1 MRVARRKL
9 TGPCIRARK
18 LSSLYRFVYTNLHIW
33 VVGKCDPRN
42 ICTDMTMLFGFAARL
57 IQSHLL
63 ATPFAR
69 ILSYISTCLLCHHIQ
84 YQSANE
90 QKYSHRMH
98 AKTTYPSGNGF
109 ALLHRSLVCP
119 FWFTHRHD
127 TFAKKTPSRRFITT
141 PTSLS
146 AHPTPSPYAY
156 LLIEGSKI
164 FDLYTNSRLIVICIY
179 LRGEKIC
186 SLIIKKSQ

>member
-1 MRVARRKL
+1 MWSTQHMYGYDCVVCLRGSAYPIAFASHTVCSHPL
-9 TGPCIRARK
+9 
-18 LSSLYRFVYTNLHIW
+18 LHLYLFVVSPYT
-33 VVGKCDPRN
+33 V
-42 ICTDMTMLFGFAARL
+42 
-57 IQSHLL
+57 
-63 ATPFAR
+63 
-69 ILSYISTCLLCHHIQ
+69 

-146 AHPTPSPYAY
+146 AHLTPSPYAY

-164 FDLYTNSRLIVICIY
+164 FGLYTNSRLIVICIF